1 MTGRGCLA
9 TLVGTFVLAS
19 CSAPQPPPPP
29 DPRVLMRRG
38 DYGQAVAEA
47 ERQGG
52 SNPTVAQLALLAAAR
67 SAQAGP
73 EGPTATATADLERAV
88 ARGSR
93 GAALAAYAAE
103 VSGSMAFAEDRFI
116 ACTRVVEP
124 VVQAWGGTAAADDVR
139 RGAVA
144 LLELAAYGAEHR
156 APVGA
161 LEPLLHQAELL
172 LAGSTTNLGFPEDE
186 RRRAWGCFRAAGSLA
201 ASTDR
206 PESRDF
212 ALRAATL
219 AVLVAEANENLAI
232 AITCDYGSPRDRLR
246 EVLRRQ
252 NEPTL
257 LQRFSAAL
265 ERAEGCT
272 LGAYAP

>member
-1 MTGRGCLA
+1 
-9 TLVGTFVLAS
+9 
-19 CSAPQPPPPP
+19 
-29 DPRVLMRRG
+29 MRRG
-38 DYGQAVAEA
+38 EYEAAVAEA
-47 ERQGG
+47 ERRAA
-52 SNPTVAQLALLAAAR
+52 SSPTVTQLALLAAAR

-73 EGPTATATADLERAV
+73 DGNTAAATADLQRAV
-88 ARGSR
+88 AGGSR
-93 GAALAAYAAE
+93 GAALAAYTAE
-103 VSGSMAFAEDRFI
+103 VSGSMAFAGDRFI
-116 ACTRVVEP
+116 ACTRAVEP
-124 VVQAWGGTAAADDVR
+124 IIEDWGGTAAADDVR

-161 LEPLLHQAELL
+161 LGPLLLHAGLL
-172 LAGSTTNLGFPEDE
+172 LGGSTTNLGFPEE
-186 RRRAWGCFRAAGSLA
+186 EVRLAWSCFRAAGSVA

-219 AVLVAEANENLAI
+219 AVAVAEANQNLAI

-252 NEPTL
+252 NEPAL

-265 ERAEGCT
+265 ESAEGCT
-272 LGAYAP
+272 LGAYAPQ